1 VICQEPAKGQDQAVE
16 VRTEPFARGLLNI
29 RPPAPLALP
38 AAGVRDGRESVLWRK
53 RRRHRATPVV
63 LPDGLSAGGGVRFTS
78 VDPGVPLGPGLLATC
93 PVFHGPDARIASA
106 SKKATTIAARVV
118 PLIELSRSWRSSMVS
133 LRVMITTP
141 HRRGDNLD
149 P

>member
-1 VICQEPAKGQDQAVE
+1 MICQEPAKGQDQAVE
-16 VRTEPFARGLLNI
+16 VGTEPVCPVAAKH
-29 RPPAPLALP
+29 PAPRATG
-38 AAGVRDGRESVLWRK
+38 AARAGVRDGRESVLWRK

-63 LPDGLSAGGGVRFTS
+63 LPEGLSAGGGVRFTS